1 MNKPIFISY
10 YTKDTIY
17 QDAINKYLIP
27 SLLKLELKHY
37 IYEIETL
44 GDWKSNAIQ
53 KPLILKQALERFP
66 DNDIIWQ
73 DADSEVL
80 QDPGL
85 LFNIPEEYDIAL
97 HYLNWKAHYGRESDE
112 GKFEMLDG
120 TVFWRNTAKVRTFI
134 DELIKQSTEKKTDHQ
149 KTMARML
156 EEYKDYKIFPLPRTY
171 SYLPTQP
178 NGDKSFI
185 EIENPVIVHH
195 QMSRQA
201 KKSLYKEIK

>member
-17 QDAINKYLIP
+17 QDTINKYLIP
-27 SLLKLELKHY
+27 SFLKLELKHY

-73 DADSEVL
+73 DADSEIL
-80 QDPGL
+80 QNPDL

-97 HYLNWKAHYGRESDE
+97 HYLHWKAHYGRPSDE
-112 GKFEMLDG
+112 GRFEMLDG
-120 TVFWRNTAKVRTFI
+120 TVFWRNTDKVKDFI
-134 DELIKQSTEKKTDHQ
+134 LHLIKDSTEKGIDHQ
-149 KTMARML
+149 KTMAKML
-156 EEYKDYKIFPLPRTY
+156 ETNKAFNVFPLPRTY
-171 SYLPTQP
+171 SYLSSQP
-178 NGDKSFI
+178 DGKKPAI
-185 EIENPVIVHH
+185 EIKNPIIVHH
-195 QMSRQA
+195 QMSREA